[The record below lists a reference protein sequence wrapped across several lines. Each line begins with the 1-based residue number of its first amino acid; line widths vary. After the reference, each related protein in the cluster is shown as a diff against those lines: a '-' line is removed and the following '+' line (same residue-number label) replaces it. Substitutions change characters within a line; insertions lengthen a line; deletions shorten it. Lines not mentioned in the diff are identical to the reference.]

1 MTVIVSVK
9 PRHCLFG
16 VGQPL
21 WTWVHVIGCG
31 ARIDGRPCF
40 QWLLVKGQKIALTAE
55 PFRADW
61 PEHAAF
67 AYLLLIYPAQRIDAG
82 IQPIEATG
90 DFACFH
96 ERFRQ
101 SRIVISKNGF
111 KPCPVG
117 SG

>member
-9 PRHCLFG
+9 PRHRLFG

-67 AYLLLIYPAQRIDAG
+67 AYLLLIYPAQRVDAG